1 MYYYT
6 ALLITVSLQL
16 ATRHFGKYLVALG
29 MNLFFWETHLG
40 VFGASPRSFGWHLGG
55 PRSQPLSLCD
65 APPNLGESLTGGA
78 LLVAVMAHAVP
89 QNE

>member
-29 MNLFFWETHLG
+29 TNLFFCLGANLSPSVTHLLPS
-40 VFGASPRSFGWHLGG
+40 AS
-55 PRSQPLSLCD
+55 
-65 APPNLGESLTGGA
+65 
-78 LLVAVMAHAVP
+78 LLPV
-89 QNE
+89 ELY